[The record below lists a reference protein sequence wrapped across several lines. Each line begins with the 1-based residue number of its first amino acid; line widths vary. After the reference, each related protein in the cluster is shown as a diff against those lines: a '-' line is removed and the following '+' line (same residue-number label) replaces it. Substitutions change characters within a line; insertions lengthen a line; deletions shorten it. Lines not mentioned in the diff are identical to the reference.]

1 MTSNHLLLYRLAE
14 LMLKHEQNILLVD
27 LLFDDE
33 QIGDFVKSIQIDSPY
48 QQMLIEGV
56 LTECVQDEKLF
67 VSFTVE
73 RYFHYVLGTYL
84 YQQAKRQISLFEL
97 IDSLLENKLNGLR
110 EGIGHCLSHFIE
122 KNQND
127 FLPKFIDNYPQFA
140 VSSNQAL
147 AKNIEL
153 NGDDLLIQILAEK
166 SESDLIVIKKV
177 VEYFEYSGKPK
188 LNKAIAAIILT
199 CITPSTILEFGLYA
213 ELSKHYEKENVVDLY
228 DRTMAFL
235 NSYDFRSNQDIKITI
250 GIVLHLGREI
260 LRYSEKKLA
269 LAIYEFGYNLTLGKD
284 EFKKDHLTI
293 YGHVAHQLKSTG
305 KTKEATEKYIDIIK
319 RLKENNNFVL
329 AAQNILRL
337 SEAFK
342 QANRL
347 PEALDL
353 AKEAHKIMLNN
364 NGKIHLLTASS
375 SGYVGSIYIY
385 LEDWVNAEPM
395 IQHSMEVRAKLL
407 GEFNTKVCIPY
418 INLAT
423 IYMYTDRIEKAE
435 ELLLKALGI
444 REKRFGRIHQDV
456 ATTIYELANLRT
468 IENKLVEALKLHLE
482 AYEIRKSKLGTVH
495 YFTNKSRLALASIY
509 KQLEQK
515 EDFIHISS
523 ELIENCKGDN
533 IENATL
539 INSLKELS

>member
-1 MTSNHLLLYRLAE
+1 
-14 LMLKHEQNILLVD
+14 MLKYEKTILLVD
-27 LLFDDE
+27 LLFDDD
-33 QIGDFVKSIQIDSPY
+33 QIGDDVKSIQIDSPY
-48 QQMLIEGV
+48 QQMLLDGV
-56 LTECVQDEKLF
+56 LTETVQDEKLY

-84 YQQAKRQISLFEL
+84 YQQAKRHISLFEL
-97 IDSLLENKLNGLR
+97 IDSLLENKLNGLK

-122 KNQND
+122 ANQND

-140 VSSNQAL
+140 VSSVQAL

-166 SESDLIVIKKV
+166 SESDFIVIKKV

-188 LNKAIAAIILT
+188 FNKAIAAIILT
-199 CITPSTILEFGLYA
+199 RVTPSTILEFSLCAG
-213 ELSKHYEKENVVDLY
+213 LSKHYEKENVVDLY
-228 DRTMAFL
+228 DRTMAFF
-235 NSYDFRSNQDIKITI
+235 NSYDFRSNQEIKITI
-250 GIVLHLGREI
+250 GIVLYLGREI

-337 SEAFK
+337 SEAYK

-353 AKEAHKIMLNN
+353 AKEAHEIMLNN

-423 IYMYTDRIEKAE
+423 IYMHTDRIEKAE

-468 IENKLVEALKLHLE
+468 IENKLGEALKLHLE
-482 AYEIRKSKLGTVH
+482 TLEIRKSKLGTVH
-495 YFTNKSRLALASIY
+495 YFTNKSRLALASLY
-509 KQLEQK
+509 KQLNLK

>member
-1 MTSNHLLLYRLAE
+1 MTSNNLLLLRIAE
-14 LMLKHEQNILLVD
+14 LMLKYEKTILLVD
-27 LLFDDE
+27 LLFDDD
-33 QIGDFVKSIQIDSPY
+33 QIGDDVKSIQIDSPY
-48 QQMLIEGV
+48 QQMLLDGV
-56 LTECVQDEKLF
+56 LTETVQDEKLY

-84 YQQAKRQISLFEL
+84 YQQAKRHISLFEL
-97 IDSLLENKLNGLR
+97 IDSLLENKLNGLK

-122 KNQND
+122 ANQND

-140 VSSNQAL
+140 VSSVQAL

-166 SESDLIVIKKV
+166 SESDFIVIKKV

-188 LNKAIAAIILT
+188 FNKAIAAIILT
-199 CITPSTILEFGLYA
+199 RVTPSTILEFSLCAG
-213 ELSKHYEKENVVDLY
+213 LSKHYEKENVVDLY
-228 DRTMAFL
+228 DRTMAFF
-235 NSYDFRSNQDIKITI
+235 NSYDFRSNQEIKITI
-250 GIVLHLGREI
+250 GIVLYLGREI

-337 SEAFK
+337 SEAYK

-353 AKEAHKIMLNN
+353 AKEAHEIMLNN

-423 IYMYTDRIEKAE
+423 IYMHTDRIEKAE

-468 IENKLVEALKLHLE
+468 IENKLGEALKLHLE
-482 AYEIRKSKLGTVH
+482 TLEIRKSKLGTVH
-495 YFTNKSRLALASIY
+495 YFTNKSRLALASLY
-509 KQLEQK
+509 KQLNLK